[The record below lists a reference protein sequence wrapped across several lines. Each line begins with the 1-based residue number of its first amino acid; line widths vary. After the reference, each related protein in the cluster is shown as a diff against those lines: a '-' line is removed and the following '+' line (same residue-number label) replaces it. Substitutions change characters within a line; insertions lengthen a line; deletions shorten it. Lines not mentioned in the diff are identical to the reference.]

1 MREGPAVID
10 DESRRIAY
18 GAKIPLCRLS
28 DRPEFEYRAVAAV
41 VFGFD
46 ADLLALAFRRSQQGL
61 VFQDGVEIVDAAVE
75 SGEADHFVARGDLHG
90 VVGDG
95 VAVAGLVEGEAVD
108 TKLEDRIF
116 VCKFAYAPEPECVG
130 YVVFAVGRFQDE
142 VTSAADG
149 ECSFLFER
157 IASGRFF
164 DQLDGAGPGVHR
176 DTAHAVHLDV
186 VEFHQARRNV
196 VAGADHAA
204 GNGVEGPLR
213 AGVADLEMQVRA
225 CGRACISRPGEL
237 LALFER
243 KPVGRGIEIDA
254 VSPGA
259 VTLLVYVFFDVV
271 AELREVPI
279 YGSRA
284 VGMGDVDGAS
294 IAARRDGDA

>member
-1 MREGPAVID
+1 MS
-10 DESRRIAY
+10 SRV
-18 GAKIPLCRLS
+18 P
-28 DRPEFEYRAVAAV
+28 
-41 VFGFD
+41 
-46 ADLLALAFRRSQQGL
+46 
-61 VFQDGVEIVDAAVE
+61 
-75 SGEADHFVARGDLHG
+75 
-90 VVGDG
+90 
-95 VAVAGLVEGEAVD
+95 
-108 TKLEDRIF
+108 
-116 VCKFAYAPEPECVG
+116 
-130 YVVFAVGRFQDE
+130 
-142 VTSAADG
+142 
-149 ECSFLFER
+149 
-157 IASGRFF
+157 
-164 DQLDGAGPGVHR
+164 
-176 DTAHAVHLDV
+176 
-186 VEFHQARRNV
+186 
-196 VAGADHAA
+196 DHAA

-237 LALFER
+237 FALLER